1 MAFSDRL
8 KSTRESLGLTQA
20 AAAALLEISKS
31 ALEKWENGTKEPK
44 LLMQEGAFARLAK
57 YNPAKKSK

>member
-1 MAFSDRL
+1 MNFSERL
-8 KSTRESLGLTQA
+8 KTTRERLGLTQA
-20 AAAALLEISKS
+20 GAAALLEISKS

-57 YNPAKKSK
+57 YKPST